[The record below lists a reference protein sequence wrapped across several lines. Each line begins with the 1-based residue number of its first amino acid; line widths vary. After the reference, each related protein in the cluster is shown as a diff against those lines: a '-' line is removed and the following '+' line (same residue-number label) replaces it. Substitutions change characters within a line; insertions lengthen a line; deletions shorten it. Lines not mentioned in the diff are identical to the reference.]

1 MLQLQ
6 SQSHVYIQGGSLS
19 VSLARSEF
27 EIEEAQRLR
36 YQVFAE
42 EMGANIVSNNGLDID
57 KYDEHCQ
64 HLLVRER
71 ENDRIIG
78 CYRLLTAEGAAAV
91 GGWYSANEFDLSR
104 LQHILP
110 HAVELGRACVH
121 QDYRSGSTIT
131 LLWAGLMQFMQQQGL
146 EYMIGCGSMCMKDG
160 GHIAASIFHRLQEQC
175 YAPPEYRVFPNNPL
189 PIAALRQDLE
199 VEFPAL
205 IKGYVRAGAYICGE
219 PHWDTEFNSADV
231 LVMMPI
237 SRINPRYARHFLK

>member
-36 YQVFAE
+36 YKVFAE
-42 EMGANIVSNNGLDID
+42 EMGANIVSDNGLDTD
-57 KYDEHCQ
+57 RYDEHCQ

-78 CYRLLTAEGAAAV
+78 CYRLLTAESAAAV

-110 HAVELGRACVH
+110 QAVELGRACVH
-121 QDYRSGSTIT
+121 P
-131 LLWAGLMQFMQQQGL
+131 
-146 EYMIGCGSMCMKDG
+146 
-160 GHIAASIFHRLQEQC
+160 RL
-175 YAPPEYRVFPNNPL
+175 P
-189 PIAALRQDLE
+189 LRQHHY
-199 VEFPAL
+199 L
-205 IKGYVRAGAYICGE
+205 IVGRLDAI
-219 PHWDTEFNSADV
+219 
-231 LVMMPI
+231 
-237 SRINPRYARHFLK
+237 YAAARFGIHGRLRQHVHERRWSHCREHF